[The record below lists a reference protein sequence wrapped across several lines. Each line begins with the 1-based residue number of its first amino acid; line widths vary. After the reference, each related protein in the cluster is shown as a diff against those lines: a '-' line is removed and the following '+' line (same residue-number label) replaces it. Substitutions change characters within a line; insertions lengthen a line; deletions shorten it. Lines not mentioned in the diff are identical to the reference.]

1 MTAAHQGQFLR
12 DVFICSMGAFG
23 GPEAHYGI
31 FLEQLVVQK
40 KYLRE
45 EELLELI
52 ALTALLPGPSS
63 TQTITA
69 IGYRVGGV
77 RLAIAT
83 LVVWALPAILLLGGL
98 GIILSNFSSFNVNI
112 RFLRYLAPMA
122 VAFMGVAAYR
132 LAKKVI
138 TQRWMFLW
146 FLNAFVI
153 SYSLRSAPAF
163 LSVLVIGALIGV
175 AMDKPPLPV
184 FALRLNPPWRYLS
197 GFVGVALLSTW
208 LISSASPLMFQ
219 LFERFYRFGYL
230 VIGGGQVVIPYMYS
244 ELVEQLGYL
253 SHEAFLEGFG
263 LVQGMPGPM
272 FSFSA
277 YVGAY
282 SAQSLGLAT
291 QIGAAIVSGLGI
303 FLPGTLLILFV
314 LPLWE
319 ALRQQPLFTTA
330 LRGVSI
336 SATALIAASAL
347 VFFQRNGFGFDVMGV
362 TALSAVVLLSK
373 KVWIPTLVFGMMV
386 LGWF

>member
-1 MTAAHQGQFLR
+1 MSPVQPRHFLR
-12 DVFICSMGAFG
+12 DVLICSLGAFG

-31 FLEQLVVQK
+31 FLEQLVLQK
-40 KYLRE
+40 KYLTE

-83 LVVWALPAILLLGGL
+83 LVVWAFPAIFLLGGL
-98 GIILSNFSSFNVNI
+98 GILLSNLNSFNVNVS
-112 RFLRYLAPMA
+112 FLRYLAPMA

-138 TQRWMFLW
+138 TQRWMYLW
-146 FLNAFVI
+146 FLNAFLI
-153 SYSLRSAPAF
+153 SYSLRSAPVF
-163 LSVLVIGALIGV
+163 LSVLVIGALVSV
-175 AMDKPPLPV
+175 AMDKPPRPV
-184 FALRLNPPWRYLS
+184 FLDKLTPPWAYLF
-197 GFVGVALLSTW
+197 GFISVALIST
-208 LISSASPLMFQ
+208 LLVSSNSPVVFQ
-219 LFERFYRFGYL
+219 LFERFYRYGYL

-244 ELVEQLGYL
+244 ELVEQLSFL

-277 YVGAY
+277 YVGAF
-282 SAQSLGLAT
+282 STQSLGLST
-291 QIGAAIVSGLGI
+291 QISAAIISGLGI

-319 ALRQQPLFTTA
+319 GLRQQALFTSA
-330 LRGVSI
+330 LKGVSI

-347 VFFQRNGFGFDVMGV
+347 IFFQRNGFGLDVLGV

-373 KVWIPTLVFGMMV
+373 KVWIPALVFGMMV